1 MPPGPHERPPAR
13 ACGCAHHDMCT
24 SPPSAP
30 ASPSRPLSP
39 AARSCLSSAPHA
51 AASVR
56 RVCCVVRSSSRGA
69 FAAGAWAVATTG
81 ACGARACSAS
91 WVLHR
96 GARDR
101 RDRVEKCCLLRA
113 ACTVL
118 LDELTWVLH
127 LRVLAQERRRLLQ
140 VELALLQVERPD
152 AEDKFRVR
160 ARGRRRWTRRRRRQ
174 RARRSAATE
183 SAFSCCLQHHHRRP
197 SLPVPRAASRRRS
210 SGCHPRASC
219 RVRAGC
225 VPTASAP
232 PGAGTSV
239 RGQPHRP
246 RKPRM
251 CQ

>member
-13 ACGCAHHDMCT
+13 ACCSQHVHI
-24 SPPSAP
+24 
-30 ASPSRPLSP
+30 
-39 AARSCLSSAPHA
+39 A
-51 AASVR
+51 AAGR
-56 RVCCVVRSSSRGA
+56 CEPIAPTEPGRTELFELGAPRCCVRATRVLRRQVLEPRRIRSRCLGRSDNGSLRR
-69 FAAGAWAVATTG
+69 T
-81 ACGARACSAS
+81 CSTS

-96 GARDR
+96 GARWR
-101 RDRVEKCCLLRA
+101 RDRVEKCCLLRT

-160 ARGRRRWTRRRRRQ
+160 ARGRRRWTRRRRRR

-183 SAFSCCLQHHHRRP
+183 ITFSCCLQHHHRRAF
-197 SLPVPRAASRRRS
+197 LPVPRAASRRRP

-219 RVRAGC
+219 RVRAVC

-232 PGAGTSV
+232 PGADTSV

>member
-1 MPPGPHERPPAR
+1 MRLRPPRHVHIAAVGPCEPVTPTEPGR
-13 ACGCAHHDMCT
+13 TELFELG
-24 SPPSAP
+24 AP
-30 ASPSRPLSP
+30 R
-39 AARSCLSSAPHA
+39 
-51 AASVR
+51 
-56 RVCCVVRSSSRGA
+56 CCVRATRVLRRHVLEPQRIRSRCLGR
-69 FAAGAWAVATTG
+69 VATTG

-118 LDELTWVLH
+118 LGELTWVLH

-197 SLPVPRAASRRRS
+197 SLPVPRAASRRRP

-219 RVRAGC
+219 RVRAVC

-232 PGAGTSV
+232 PGADTSV